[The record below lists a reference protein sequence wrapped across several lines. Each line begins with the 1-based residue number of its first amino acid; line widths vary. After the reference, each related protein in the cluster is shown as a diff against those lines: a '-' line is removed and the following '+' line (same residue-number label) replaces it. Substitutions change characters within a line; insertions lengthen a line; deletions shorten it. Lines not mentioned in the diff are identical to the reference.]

1 MSVALMP
8 LACPVSDALAVAL
21 APFSEKRIANAADTT
36 PKSAGRWKRGEAVP
50 SGDALLRMMAA
61 DDELF
66 TALLAAAG
74 RADHAARARAIHHLV
89 AAVAALEGRP

>member
-1 MSVALMP
+1 MSAPAMARMCPISEV
-8 LACPVSDALAVAL
+8 LAA
-21 APFSEKRIANAADTT
+21 FSEKHIARAADTH
-36 PKSAGRWKRGEAVP
+36 PKTAARWKRGEAVP

-74 RADHAARARAIHHLV
+74 RADHAARARAIQHLV